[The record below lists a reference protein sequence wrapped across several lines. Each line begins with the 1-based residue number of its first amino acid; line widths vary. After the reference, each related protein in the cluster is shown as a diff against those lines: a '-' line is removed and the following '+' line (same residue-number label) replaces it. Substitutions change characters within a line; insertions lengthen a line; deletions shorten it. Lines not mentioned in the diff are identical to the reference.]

1 MTNRD
6 HNASREAMMMQ
17 VRQAAFAAFDA
28 HLYLDTHPCDTQA
41 LQYFYQMREAARNA
55 REAFEAQY
63 GPLTANA
70 ANDTNY
76 WAWVS
81 GPWPWEGGTR

>member
-28 HLYLDTHPCDTQA
+28 HLYLD
-41 LQYFYQMREAARNA
+41 YFYQMREAARNA